1 MKNNI
6 YVLYNNLSKRYG
18 DVISSP
24 TDEYCRQKIQNS
36 LMSNKDINLLEY
48 ELCRIGSINI
58 ETGVLE
64 SFGAPVRIDW
74 LVNSNNSEL
83 NIDKMSTEVV
93 S

>member
-18 DVISSP
+18 DVICSP
-24 TDEYCRQKIQNS
+24 TDEFCRQVVQKGLS
-36 LMSNKDINLLEY
+36 SPDINLLEY
-48 ELCRIGSINI
+48 ELCRIGSIDI

-74 LVNSNNSEL
+74 LVSVHQDTTSV
-83 NIDKMSTEVV
+83 DKMCTEVV